1 MDKIFALI
9 NLFRKGN
16 EVADVEKWKKRQIDA
31 NYLAGFLLAL
41 FGVFKVLGVELPITD
56 EAALTIAGGILAAVN
71 VGLTAVTSK
80 RAGLLP
86 AKPDAPVAEP
96 EPVPASTADAYDKPS
111 PGHPEGP

>member
-1 MDKIFALI
+1 MDKIFAFI

-16 EVADVEKWKKRQIDA
+16 EVANVEKWKKRQIDA

-41 FGVFKVLGVELPITD
+41 FGVFKVLGWELPITD

-86 AKPDAPVAEP
+86 EKPEQPPEQPPTPPVEP
-96 EPVPASTADAYDKPS
+96 RYDDVS
-111 PGHPEGP
+111 PGHPFSP